1 MARSIEFL
9 APVEAMRGNLSG
21 DQKLT
26 YPTQNNAAFE
36 APNTGRVYAN
46 NYQTR
51 YIGAKRSSDGKKYF
65 AVKQRSAY
73 YSTEAGKLRNALL
86 GGSGALIAAMMKSDS
101 FETVY
106 RPGYE
111 YAKANGLIPSSWSL
125 RKYMTD
131 AAYNYLK
138 QKSNV
143 VKFFNQS
150 GSSIFVRNPWVFDTQ
165 VGAQV
170 IPVGDYT
177 LVKFWMLL
185 ATNPIEFKIEGLT
198 GVAHQN
204 DTFAKLIQMDYNI
217 LDLTSAVVGETDYV
231 KMGDRWLQVLDI
243 TDPEDTWTYVVDSDI
258 IYSVDSA
265 SNIYRLIDT
274 APTA

>member
-21 DQKLT
+21 NQKLT

-86 GGSGALIAAMMKSDS
+86 GGSGALIAAMMKNAS

-165 VGAQV
+165 MGAQV
-170 IPVGDYT
+170 IPVGNFT
-177 LVKFWMLL
+177 LVKFWPQL
-185 ATNPIEFKIEGLT
+185 ATNPIEFDIEGLT
-198 GVAHQN
+198 GVAHQGDN
-204 DTFAKLIQMDYNI
+204 FAKLIQMDYNV
-217 LDLTSAVVGETDYV
+217 LNLTTQEVGSTDYV
-231 KMGDRWLQVLDI
+231 KMGERWLQT
-243 TDPEDTWTYVVDSDI
+243 TDPDEPDVDWSYVEDNDPISPKGSD
-258 IYSVDSA
+258 Y
-265 SNIYRLIDT
+265 IYRLVDE

>member
-1 MARSIEFL
+1 
-9 APVEAMRGNLSG
+9 MRGNLSG

-86 GGSGALIAAMMKSDS
+86 GGSGALIAAMMKSEN

-111 YAKANGLIPSSWSL
+111 YAKAQGLIPSSWTL

-177 LVKFWMLL
+177 LVKFWPLL

-198 GVAHQN
+198 GVAHRG
-204 DTFAKLIQMDYNI
+204 DTFVKLIQMDYNV
-217 LDLTSAVVGETDYV
+217 LNLTSQEVGTTEYV
-231 KMGDRWLQVLDI
+231 KMGDRWLMWKDSS
-243 TDPEDTWTYVVDSDI
+243 DP
-258 IYSVDSA
+258 DSA
-265 SNIYRLIDT
+265 ALYVEDSSEIGTAGDDVFYFLVDE

>member
-1 MARSIEFL
+1 
-9 APVEAMRGNLSG
+9 MRGNLSG

-86 GGSGALIAAMMKSDS
+86 GGSGALIAAMMKNAS

-177 LVKFWMLL
+177 LVKFWPLL

-198 GVAHQN
+198 GVAHQG
-204 DTFAKLIQMDYNI
+204 DTFVKLIQMDYNV
-217 LDLTSAVVGETDYV
+217 LDLTSQEIGTLEYV
-231 KMGDRWLQVLDI
+231 KMGDRWLQVRDNSEVEPQWVYVDDSMVI
-243 TDPEDTWTYVVDSDI
+243 TGDPLTDE
-258 IYSVDSA
+258 
-265 SNIYRLIDT
+265 YRLVDE

>member
-86 GGSGALIAAMMKSDS
+86 GGSGALIAAMMKSEN

-111 YAKANGLIPSSWSL
+111 YAKANGLIPTSWSL
-125 RKYMTD
+125 RKYMSD

-165 VGAQV
+165 VGAQA

-177 LVKFWMLL
+177 LVKFWMQL

-198 GVAHQN
+198 GVAHAG
-204 DTFAKLIQMDYNI
+204 DTWSKLIQMGYNV
-217 LDLTSAVVGETDYV
+217 LDLTSSQVGDNDYV
-231 KMGDRWLQVLDI
+231 KMGDQWVQYTEPGYPGDI
-243 TDPEDTWTYVVDSDI
+243 WHYVPDSDPI
-258 IYSVDSA
+258 SDVTDVY
-265 SNIYRLIDT
+265 IYRLTDT
-274 APTA
+274 APTE